1 MAIRKLQVPMLSC
14 LLALA
19 GVALSLQPPMAQGAQ
34 EQASTPT
41 IWGPQEPPFRPTHP
55 IAIVG
60 GTLIDATGAAPKIE
74 QTVVIEGNR
83 ITAIGRNEDVRIPRG
98 AQVIDAAG
106 MTIMPGI
113 INSNQHLQLN
123 PLYPAPVANL
133 PLEVLKARWEDVY
146 ARMPDRAYV
155 YLMQGIT
162 SMRHTSGPWHRILP
176 VKQRIDSGEAA
187 GPRIFLGGALLMSDE
202 YFEHYMKTQHTPKEA
217 REWMAKEFPYHV
229 VKDVDADTDRF
240 LGPEFNFWKLLMSDE
255 DFNGKNDFTDE
266 ELRFIINKAH
276 AAGKHVDVH
285 TTGTNIG
292 LRRMLAFDVDTLEHP
307 FYGTELIEEDIIK
320 GYVKKGVT
328 VDTLLVQ
335 MISPALRRADPHR
348 FNETL
353 YISSMRPDEYRILL
367 RYRDKMLY
375 NQRHPD
381 APEVPIYQSPGVE
394 APPPSDGRTYNE
406 IQARRA
412 TSVANMRRFIREGAK
427 FSLGTDT
434 PAYLNFQQEDPNASE
449 FRFMIEQ
456 GMSPMDAIIAAT
468 RNGAQ
473 VLGMADQ
480 LGTIEKGKIADV
492 IVVAGNPLVDPNA
505 MKRVF
510 AVIKD
515 GVRYK

>member
-1 MAIRKLQVPMLSC
+1 MAIRRLEMPILSC
-14 LLALA
+14 LLLLA
-19 GVALSLQPPMAQGAQ
+19 GVASFFHPPAAKGAEQ
-34 EQASTPT
+34 QASIPKS
-41 IWGPQEPPFRPTHP
+41 WGPQEPPFRPSHP

-60 GTLIDATGAAPKIE
+60 GTLIDATGAPPKIE

-83 ITAIGRNEDVRIPRG
+83 ITAIGRNEDVPIPQG
-98 AQVIDAAG
+98 AQIIDAKG

-123 PLYPAPVANL
+123 PLYSAPAADM
-133 PLEVLKARWEDVY
+133 PLAVLKARWEDVY

-176 VKQRIDSGEAA
+176 VKKRIDSGEAA

-202 YFEHYMKTQHTPKEA
+202 YFEYYLKAHHTPKDA
-217 REWMAKEFPYHV
+217 REWLAKEFAYHV
-229 VKDVDADTDRF
+229 VKDVDADTNRF
-240 LGPEFNFWKLLMSDE
+240 LGSEFNFWKLLMSDE
-255 DFNGKNDFTDE
+255 AYDGKNDFSDE

-276 AAGKHVDVH
+276 TNGKHVDVH
-285 TTGTNIG
+285 ATGTNAG

-320 GYVKKGVT
+320 GYVKKGVI
-328 VDTLLVQ
+328 VDSLLVQ
-335 MISPALRRADPHR
+335 MISPALRRLDPHR

-353 YISSMRPDEYRILL
+353 YISSMRPDEYRVLL

-381 APEVPIYQSPGVE
+381 SPEVPIYQSPGAD

-406 IQARRA
+406 VQARRA

-427 FSLGTDT
+427 LSLGTDT
-434 PAYLNFQQEDPNASE
+434 PAFLNFQQEDPNAQE

-468 RNGAQ
+468 RNGAEA
-473 VLGMADQ
+473 LGMLDQ
-480 LGTIEKGKIADV
+480 LGTIEKGKLADV

-505 MKRVF
+505 LKRVY